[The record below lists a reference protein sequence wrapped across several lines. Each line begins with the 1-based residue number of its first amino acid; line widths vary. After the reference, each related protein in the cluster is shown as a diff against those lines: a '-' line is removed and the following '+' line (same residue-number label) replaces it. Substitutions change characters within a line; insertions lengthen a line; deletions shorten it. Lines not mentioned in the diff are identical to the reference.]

1 MKIEESKKG
10 ILSVAILWSLFMVYA
25 LFFHVEKI
33 PSEWVNYGETYR
45 LFANLM
51 IGSISVA
58 LWLIVLLP
66 KSRSQRLREGFD

>member
-1 MKIEESKKG
+1 MRDSKKG
-10 ILSVAILWSLFMVYA
+10 ILSVAILWSLFLVYA

-45 LFANLM
+45 LIALGM
-51 IGSISVA
+51 ISSVSVA

-66 KSRSQRLREGFD
+66 KSKAQRLRDET

>member
-1 MKIEESKKG
+1 MKESKKG
-10 ILSVAILWSLFMVYA
+10 ILSVAILWSLFLIYA

-33 PSEWVNYGETYR
+33 PSQWVNFGETYR
-45 LFANLM
+45 LTAYLL

-66 KSRSQRLREGFD
+66 ESKSQRLQEVSQ